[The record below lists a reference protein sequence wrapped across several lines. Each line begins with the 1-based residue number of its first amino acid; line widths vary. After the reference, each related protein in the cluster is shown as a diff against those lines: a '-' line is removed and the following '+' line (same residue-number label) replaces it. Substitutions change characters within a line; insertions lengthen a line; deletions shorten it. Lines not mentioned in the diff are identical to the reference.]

1 MKCQQ
6 SEIGR
11 PGRRLGQGSGWA
23 KTRQGLEREVQAQ
36 EELRARRPV
45 VKVAPVAWERSGLD
59 GSALHND
66 REGLGESMQSQCL
79 SNIQGDVQGVDCL
92 VI

>member
-1 MKCQQ
+1 M
-6 SEIGR
+6 
-11 PGRRLGQGSGWA
+11 
-23 KTRQGLEREVQAQ
+23 EREVQAQ

-79 SNIQGDVQGVDCL
+79 SNIQGDVQGVDWL